1 MNSFTIYYAWSF
13 FMPILGIIVAILFL
27 YILNKIAKE
36 LKRHNDFN
44 ENKNR

>member
-1 MNSFTIYYAWSF
+1 
-13 FMPILGIIVAILFL
+13 MPILGIIVTFIFL

-36 LKRHNDFN
+36 LKRHNDLN